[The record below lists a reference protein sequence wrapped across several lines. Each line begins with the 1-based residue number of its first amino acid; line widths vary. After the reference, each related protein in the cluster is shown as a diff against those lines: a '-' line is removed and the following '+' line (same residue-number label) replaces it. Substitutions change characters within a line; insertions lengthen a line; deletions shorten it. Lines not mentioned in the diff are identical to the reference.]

1 MGLALG
7 VGGRRRVLA
16 VVLAELVEE
25 PGRERLEC
33 STDSVLKGQRDSQ
46 PRGEQRGE

>member
-16 VVLAELVEE
+16 VMLAELVEE
-25 PGRERLEC
+25 PGRERLERPA
-33 STDSVLKGQRDSQ
+33 DSVFTGQRDGQ
-46 PRGEQRGE
+46 PGGE